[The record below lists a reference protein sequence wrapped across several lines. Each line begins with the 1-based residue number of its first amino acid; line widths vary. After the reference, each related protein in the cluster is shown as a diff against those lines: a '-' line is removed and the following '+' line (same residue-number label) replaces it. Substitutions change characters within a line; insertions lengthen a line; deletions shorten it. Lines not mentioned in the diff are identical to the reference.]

1 MESDQRIGFIRL
13 YIASIR
19 GDISRLEDLAA
30 DIENHRPV
38 PISTILR
45 EAIDSILLSV
55 VKIEYQHGI

>member
-1 MESDQRIGFIRL
+1 
-13 YIASIR
+13 
-19 GDISRLEDLAA
+19 LAA

-38 PISTILR
+38 PVSTILR